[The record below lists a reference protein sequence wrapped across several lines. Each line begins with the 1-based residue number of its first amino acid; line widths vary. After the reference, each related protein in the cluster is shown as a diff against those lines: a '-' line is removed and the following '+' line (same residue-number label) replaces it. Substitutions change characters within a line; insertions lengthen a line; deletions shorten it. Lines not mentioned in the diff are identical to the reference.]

1 MKQAL
6 VLAAL
11 LVALGGAAYAAI
23 PDSSGVI
30 NGCYDNVSGE
40 LRVFDSD
47 DGEPK
52 GCTRKE
58 TQLDW
63 SRQGPQ
69 GPPGP
74 QGPQGATGPQ
84 GPSGA
89 TGPQGAVGPQGPPG
103 LSGYLLVTVFT
114 ESSAADN
121 RGATA
126 ECPSGRKVLGGGGR
140 IASPVGEH
148 QRGVYI
154 ADSNPSGTD
163 AWIVTASESV
173 ENGAVW
179 GLTAYAIC
187 AVVVP

>member
-30 NGCYDNVSGE
+30 NGCYDNTSGE
-40 LRVFDSD
+40 LRVFDSE
-47 DGEPK
+47 DGQPN

-58 TQLDW
+58 TPLDW

-69 GPPGP
+69 GPPGL
-74 QGPQGATGPQ
+74 QGAQGATGQQ
-84 GPSGA
+84 GPAGA
-89 TGPQGAVGPQGPPG
+89 TGPQGPPG

-114 ESSAADN
+114 ESSDADN

-126 ECPSGRKVLGGGGR
+126 ECPGGRKVLGGGGR

-187 AVVVP
+187 AFVAP